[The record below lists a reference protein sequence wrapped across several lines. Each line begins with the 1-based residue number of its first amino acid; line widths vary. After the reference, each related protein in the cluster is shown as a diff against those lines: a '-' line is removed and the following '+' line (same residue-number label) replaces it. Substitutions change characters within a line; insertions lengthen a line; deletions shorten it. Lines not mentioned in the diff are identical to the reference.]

1 MSLYDGRPDKRKDL
15 MGWPKKDN
23 EGNVSLQQRNFNSR
37 LIEIGSARIEG
48 SYAKA
53 YDLADNLLKDIDQNS
68 VFYTDGE
75 RATVW
80 GRIFDMLENQYG
92 EAIITKYNQYY
103 NEILKYGS
111 QESYRTSHYPGT
123 YEEYAKSAALDEV
136 MSLYAKTRYGGYMHV
151 IIMRVLEKHFKEE
164 KEKKEFLATGKKAK
178 PSPGLPQNITSEQ
191 KQSKLEQ
198 AKENVRKALL
208 NSER

>member
-1 MSLYDGRPDKRKDL
+1 MSLYDGRPDKRKEFIGMQKSEFDS
-15 MGWPKKDN
+15 
-23 EGNVSLQQRNFNSR
+23 VSATQRNFNSR
-37 LIEIGSARIEG
+37 LVEISTSRAEG
-48 SYAKA
+48 NYAKA
-53 YDLADNLLKDIDQNS
+53 FDLSDKLLRDMDEKSI
-68 VFYTDGE
+68 FYSEGD
-75 RATVW
+75 RAAVW
-80 GRIFDMLENQYG
+80 TRIFDMLEKQYG
-92 EAIITKYNQYY
+92 EAIIQKYSQAY

-111 QESYRTSHYPGT
+111 QESYRVSHYPGT

-178 PSPGLPQNITSEQ
+178 PSPGLPQNITPKQ